1 MSEVVALPS
10 LPTGFEQAGLDMT
23 HQEITIAAAVVLA
36 TVSCATI
43 LSGGRLSQRVEVLS
57 TPPGAEVYLDEE
69 AVGTPTKVE
78 ISRKTVEPQI
88 RIVEPSGNSRVRRL
102 RRGLSSGIGTDIA
115 GGIFLGYA
123 TGARYEDFHLGAA
136 FLMSLVPVVVDLL
149 TGAAFEF
156 PSQVEFD
163 LSPERRQPG
172 TQQSVRS
179 MPPHGRVLRGDV
191 QPARRLDVR
200 PVLDVPQLHDLLER
214 RREIVDG
221 PQEQVP

>member
-1 MSEVVALPS
+1 M
-10 LPTGFEQAGLDMT
+10 
-23 HQEITIAAAVVLA
+23 LA

-69 AVGTPTKVE
+69 AVGTTPTKVE
-78 ISRKTVEPQI
+78 IGRKTVEPQI
-88 RIVEPSGNSRVRRL
+88 RIVEPSGNSRIRRL

-115 GGIFLGYA
+115 GYA

-156 PSQVEFD
+156 PSQVEFG
-163 LSPERRQPG
+163 LSPERRQPR

-179 MPPHGRVLRGDV
+179 MQPHGRVLRGDV

-221 PQEQVP
+221 PQEQAP